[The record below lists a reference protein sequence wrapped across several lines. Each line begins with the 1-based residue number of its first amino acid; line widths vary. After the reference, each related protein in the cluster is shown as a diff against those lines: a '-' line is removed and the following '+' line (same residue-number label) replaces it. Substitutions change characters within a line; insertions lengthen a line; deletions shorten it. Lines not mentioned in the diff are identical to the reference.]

1 MEDKQVVAPEEINE
15 MTIEDKRI
23 KDMLERHVKNAD
35 MSEDMQV
42 DAIKIA

>member
-1 MEDKQVVAPEEINE
+1 

>member
-15 MTIEDKRI
+15 QSVEDKKL

-35 MSEDMQV
+35 MSEEMQI
-42 DAIKIA
+42 DAIRIA